1 MVLTSFLSYVLLHLL
16 HFSEG
21 TFLDFFRHLDV
32 RLLDDTDFCEVVT
45 NLPHFHDDDW
55 FADLPLFVSFHD
67 QTCQPA
73 LIIKSLRIESLADES
88 CNQRTN
94 YIKDPNVTYLFVND
108 EHHNLE
114 KYFDEYLFAKLPC
127 IMEKQPYFFVMT
139 TIENILTIN
148 EIQVFS
154 KSIQFVAKYE
164 RTEIGWKLRES
175 MPDTFQR
182 RSNFFGNEI
191 IAHYDDR
198 EKYGIIDDDGSF
210 IGYNGDIGTLLQETF
225 NFSLVLHPINGSYG
239 VKKGLN
245 EYTGTV
251 NELYKN
257 NIDIGMATFN
267 QIPERLE
274 VTDGG
279 FSPILG
285 ISELIFWHQDQ
296 DQFIYAMVFD
306 NMIWITI
313 LIMLVLSSSIYF
325 FFHIDNKCMETILE
339 ATALSMKALLVL
351 GIEQFSLR
359 KTIMTRTFLLTISLS
374 GALLYWSYTGS
385 LVSYFTIE
393 SAEKPPI
400 TSFEDILKYPK
411 MKLLMNRGSA
421 DSQYIINAIN
431 KDPKLNNSIVWY
443 ENVTDMYQEFMQEET
458 TQNVVLF
465 KTNFFAQQKLR
476 ASYDTNSL
484 CKIRHGLL
492 ENIRTK
498 RIIGWLYPKNSLLKR
513 LFDKFIISLNEK
525 GIERKLY
532 LKYFGNF
539 EEDNCE
545 RETKAIRFYI
555 VVALFKSLAIGIFI
569 AFIVLIVEIVFMHLR
584 KHKVQIN

>member
-73 LIIKSLRIESLADES
+73 LIIKSLKIDSLADES
-88 CNQRTN
+88 CDQRAN
-94 YIKDPNVTYLFVND
+94 YIKNPNVTYLFVND
-108 EHHNLE
+108 EKYDLE
-114 KYFDEYLFAKLPC
+114 DYFHEDLFARLPC
-127 IMEKQPYFFVMT
+127 TLENQPYFFIMT
-139 TIENILTIN
+139 TIENNLIID

-164 RTEIGWKLRES
+164 RIETGWKLKES
-175 MPDTFQR
+175 KPDTFQR

-191 IAHYDDR
+191 IAHYDDV
-198 EKYGIIDDDGSF
+198 EKNGIIDEDGSF
-210 IGYNGDIGTLLQETF
+210 TGYNGDIGTLVQQAF
-225 NFSLVLHPINGSYG
+225 NFSLVLHPIKSYG
-239 VKKGLN
+239 VKEGTN

-257 NIDIGMATFN
+257 NIDIAMAAFTH
-267 QIPERLE
+267 IPERLE

-279 FSPILG
+279 FSPIFG
-285 ISELIFWHQDQ
+285 SPELIFWQQDNN
-296 DQFIYAMVFD
+296 QFIYAMVFD
-306 NMIWITI
+306 NMTWIAI
-313 LIMLVLSSSIYF
+313 LIMTVLSSSNYF
-325 FFHIDNKCMETILE
+325 FFHSDNKCMETILE
-339 ATALSMKALLVL
+339 AMALSIKALMVL

-393 SAEKPPI
+393 SEKPPI
-400 TSFEDILKYPK
+400 TSFEDILQNPK

-421 DSQYIINAIN
+421 ASQYIINAMN
-431 KDPKLNNSIVWY
+431 KDPRLKDSIVWY
-443 ENVTDMYQEFMQEET
+443 KNVSDMYQDFMHEKSS
-458 TQNVVLF
+458 QNDVLF
-465 KTNFFAQQKLR
+465 KNMFYAQEGLKESDD
-476 ASYDTNSL
+476 ANSL

-498 RIIGWLYPKNSLLKR
+498 RAVGWLYPKNSLLKR

-532 LKYFGNF
+532 RKYYANF
-539 EEDNCE
+539 EDDKCE
-545 RETKAIRFYI
+545 TETRAIHFKI
-555 VVALFKSLAIGIFI
+555 VVALFKLLAIGIFI
-569 AFIVLIVEIVFMHLR
+569 AFVVLTIEIVFMYLR
-584 KHKVQIN
+584 KHNVQIN